1 MTHVNEEIFVPG
13 TFILLTLHTPRE
25 KYFGTLQ
32 ALTPAGITL
41 RGMNIE
47 TLEDFA
53 AQVKAGD
60 HVSAGIVFLPMHR
73 VEKMEMDQSSEHVPS
88 IHQTLSGKT
97 GGSLESIRRMFDWSD
112 ED

>member
-1 MTHVNEEIFVPG
+1 MSNSGETFVSG
-13 TFILLTLHTPRE
+13 AFVLLTLHSPRE

-41 RGMNIE
+41 RGMDINS
-47 TLEDFA
+47 LEDFV

-60 HVSAGIVFLPMHR
+60 HVSTGIVFLPMYR

-88 IHQTLSGKT
+88 IQATLSGKT
-97 GGSLESIRRMFDWSD
+97 GGSLESIRRMFDWNEQD
-112 ED
+112 

>member
-1 MTHVNEEIFVPG
+1 MSEELFIPGAFV
-13 TFILLTLHTPRE
+13 LLTLHSPRE

-41 RGMNIE
+41 RGMDINS
-47 TLEDFA
+47 LQDFA

-60 HVSAGIVFLPMHR
+60 HVSAGIVFLPMYR

-88 IHQTLSGKT
+88 IYETLTGKT
-97 GGSLESIRRMFDWSD
+97 GGSVESIRRMFD
-112 ED
+112 